1 VRPALALNVRPE
13 IKRVEDLKGKMI
25 SVSSRGST
33 TDIVAREIVRHF
45 GLNPD
50 TDIVTMPLGTQT
62 NQLVALK
69 SNAVQASL
77 FTPPYDAIAEREGLR
92 ALVWAGDLFKDQLQ
106 AGLTTSDQKIRANPD
121 QVRRMVRGFVKS
133 LIFLQKEK
141 AKVAELIAK
150 EWNIDLDL
158 AQRSY
163 KSTATTLSPDG
174 SASEEAVRKVVE
186 QTLATTKQQKQ
197 VPLSQVV
204 DLSFLRRA
212 HEELGIR
219 QKP

>member
-1 VRPALALNVRPE
+1 V
-13 IKRVEDLKGKMI
+13 
-25 SVSSRGST
+25 
-33 TDIVAREIVRHF
+33 
-45 GLNPD
+45 
-50 TDIVTMPLGTQT
+50 
-62 NQLVALK
+62 
-69 SNAVQASL
+69 
-77 FTPPYDAIAEREGLR
+77 
-92 ALVWAGDLFKDQLQ
+92 
-106 AGLTTSDQKIRANPD
+106 
-121 QVRRMVRGFVKS
+121 VRGFVKS
-133 LIFLQKEK
+133 LVFLQKEK
-141 AKVAELIAK
+141 AKVAELISK

-197 VPLSQVV
+197 VSLSQVV